1 MGLPVTTSTEGLA
14 HTRAVC
20 DSGEVLDA
28 TELLDVYDRQLRG
41 PAEVLTA
48 TTWERHGPLL
58 WAVYEDRHGFVTY
71 PSLVGYED
79 RLEPL
84 VAATR
89 DHFDGKP
96 DVVDVEWK
104 TRGHDV
110 APGLTDVLREH
121 GFEPQEV
128 ESVMLGEAQAMA
140 VDVVLPPGVSVR
152 RITAEPD
159 VRRMAAMQAVVF
171 GDGRTDEGHLAELL
185 RRVASDSDGLELW
198 VAEADGQV
206 ISAGRLE
213 PVPGTQV
220 AGIWGGSTLPE
231 WRGRGIYR
239 ALTAERARS
248 ALRRG
253 FRYLHSDSTE
263 FSRPILERSGF
274 VKITTTTPYE
284 WHREPVAG

>member
-1 MGLPVTTSTEGLA
+1 M
-14 HTRAVC
+14 
-20 DSGEVLDA
+20 LDA
-28 TELLDVYDRQLRG
+28 ADLLRVYDSQLRG
-41 PAEVLTA
+41 EAEVLTA
-48 TTWERHGPLL
+48 ETCERHGPLL
-58 WAVYEDRHGFVTY
+58 WATYSDGRGFVTY
-71 PSLVGYED
+71 RSLAGSED
-79 RLEPL
+79 RLESL

-89 DHFDGKP
+89 THFEAQPGMRE
-96 DVVDVEWK
+96 VEWK

-110 APGLTDVLREH
+110 APGLPDILREH
-121 GFEPQEV
+121 GFEPQDA

-152 RITAEPD
+152 RITTEPD
-159 VRRMAAMQAVVF
+159 LRRMSVMQAMVF
-171 GDGRTDEGHLAELL
+171 GDGHPDEAHTAELL
-185 RRVASDSDGLELW
+185 RRLAADPDGLELW
-198 VAEADGQV
+198 VAEADGEV

-220 AGIWGGSTLPE
+220 AGIWGGSTLAP

-253 FRYLHSDSTE
+253 FPFLHSDSTE

-274 VKITTTTPYE
+274 LKITTTTPYE
-284 WHREPVAG
+284 WRRPDAQSRT